1 MRDPRNGKGVD
12 LFGGQ
17 DSRHPDA
24 ITSTTVSHHSCH
36 AEPRAYARESKHLD
50 LGSSHVTPE
59 KRMVTGISPTRWL
72 PVRSRCF
79 DSGLSAFA
87 QHDKV
92 FGCVLRLTATW
103 ASLSPADFRPMPL
116 PSRARTRT
124 DRCCRT

>member
-36 AEPRAYARESKHLD
+36 AEPRPYARESKHLD

-92 FGCVLRLTATW
+92 FGCGLTIDGDLGFTFACRFPAY
-103 ASLSPADFRPMPL
+103 ASSFQ
-116 PSRARTRT
+116 SSNTNG
-124 DRCCRT
+124 